1 MGLKER
7 ISKLV
12 ARVLRLKPVRVFMQ
26 YNSQRGP
33 ILASGLAYQAI
44 FAVFAALWVAFSIA
58 GVVIVGSPALLDG
71 LVEFLNTS
79 VPGLIDDGSGSGAVD
94 LALLTEAVIL
104 GWTGAIAAV
113 GLVLTAL
120 GWLASGRDA
129 VRTMFGLPAASTN
142 FLLLRLKDLGLAVG
156 FGAAVIASAAISVA
170 STSALGAVFDGLG
183 IDEEA
188 LPAILL
194 ARGVGLLIVLMVDTI
209 VLALF
214 FRVVSGIRIPIRMLA
229 QGTIIGA
236 VALGVL
242 KALGSALL
250 GGATTNPLLAGF
262 AVIVGLLIWFNLTC
276 QVILVSA
283 SWIAVSAADAGLDLR
298 GQRKPKRGKDVP
310 TGTAAAL

>member
-1 MGLKER
+1 MALKER
-7 ISKLV
+7 IGKLV
-12 ARVLRLKPVRVFMQ
+12 ARVLRLKPVRVFQQ
-26 YNSQRGP
+26 YSTQRGP

-44 FAVFAALWVAFSIA
+44 FAVFAALWVAFSIVGA
-58 GVVIVGSPALLDG
+58 VIVGTPALLDG
-71 LVEFLNTS
+71 LIEFLNTS
-79 VPGLIDDGSGSGAVD
+79 VPGLIDDGSGSGAIKLD
-94 LALLTEAVIL
+94 ALTQAGIL

-156 FGAAVIASAAISVA
+156 FGAAVIASAALSVA
-170 STSALGAVFDGLG
+170 STSALGAVFDWLT
-183 IDEEA
+183 IDERS
-188 LPAILL
+188 LPAVIA
-194 ARGVGLLIVLMVDTI
+194 ARAVGLLIVLVVDAI

-214 FRVVSGIRIPIRMLA
+214 FRVVSGIRIPVRMLA

-250 GGATTNPLLAGF
+250 GGATSNPLLAGF
-262 AVIVGLLIWFNLTC
+262 AVIIGLLIWFNLTC

-283 SWIAVSAADAGLDLR
+283 SWIAVSAADAGLDLK
-298 GQRKPKRGKDVP
+298 GHRKPKKGKDEP

>member
-1 MGLKER
+1 MALKER
-7 ISKLV
+7 IGKLV
-12 ARVLRLKPVRVFMQ
+12 ARVLRLKPVRVFTQ
-26 YNSQRGP
+26 YNTQRGP

-44 FAVFAALWVAFSIA
+44 FAVFAALWVAFSIV
-58 GVVIVGSPALLDG
+58 GTVIVGSPTLLEG
-71 LVEFLNTS
+71 LIEFLNTS
-79 VPGLIDDGSGSGAVD
+79 VPGLIDDGDGSGAID
-94 LALLTEAVIL
+94 LEVLTQAGIL

-156 FGAAVIASAAISVA
+156 FGAAVIASAALSVA
-170 STSALGAVFDGLG
+170 STSALGAVFDRLG
-183 IDEEA
+183 VDERSV
-188 LPAILL
+188 PAVLS
-194 ARGVGLLIVLMVDTI
+194 ARAVGLLIVLIVDAV

-214 FRVVSGIRIPIRMLA
+214 FRVVSGIRIPVRMLA

-236 VALGVL
+236 VVLGVL

-262 AVIVGLLIWFNLTC
+262 AVIIGLLIWFNLTC

-283 SWIAVSAADAGLDLR
+283 SWIAVSAADAGIDLKGR
-298 GQRKPKRGKDVP
+298 RKPKKGKDEP
-310 TGTAAAL
+310 MGTDAAL

>member
-7 ISKLV
+7 IGKLL

-26 YNSQRGP
+26 YSSQRGP

-58 GVVIVGSPALLDG
+58 GVVIVGNPALLQG

-79 VPGLIDDGSGSGAVD
+79 VPGLIDDGSSSGAVD
-94 LALLTEAVIL
+94 LALLTEAGIL

-156 FGAAVIASAAISVA
+156 FGAAVIASAALSVA

-183 IDEEA
+183 IDERA
-188 LPAILL
+188 LLAILL
-194 ARGVGLLIVLMVDTI
+194 ARGVGLLIVLLVDTI

-242 KALGSALL
+242 KALGSVLL

-262 AVIVGLLIWFNLTC
+262 AVIIGLLIWFNLTC
-276 QVILVSA
+276 QVILLSA

-298 GQRKPKRGKDVP
+298 GQRKPKKGKDAP
-310 TGTAAAL
+310 TGHDVSL

>member
-7 ISKLV
+7 IGKLI

-44 FAVFAALWVAFSIA
+44 FAVFAGLWVAFSIA
-58 GVVIVGSPALLDG
+58 GVVIVGNPALLDG

-94 LALLTEAVIL
+94 LALLTEAGIL

-194 ARGVGLLIVLMVDTI
+194 ARGVGLLIVLLVDTI

-262 AVIVGLLIWFNLTC
+262 AVIIGLLIWFNLTC
-276 QVILVSA
+276 QVILVIA

-298 GQRKPKRGKDVP
+298 GQRKPKKGKDAP